1 MAITYA
7 ELVSKVSRLVSDP
20 DITTYTDEIYHDGI
34 CAAHDAILPWVPNF
48 QVATLT
54 YTSGSSGK
62 FLLPTDAYDI
72 QAVCIGAEKFMS
84 KATLAAGT
92 TRPTSLTYGDW
103 IESPK
108 GYLNISTDEEYIASD
123 ITVHYLAHW
132 PKPPATGNSGF
143 SIVVPACAYMGM
155 IYYAASVVV
164 TPVVVDIS
172 TLGPFKI
179 RVESGTPE
187 DNPMMRT
194 SEWFRNL
201 FLQEMKMMP
210 PYQKARA

>member
-1 MAITYA
+1 MTTYA
-7 ELVSKVSRLVSDP
+7 DLQNRVARLVSDP
-20 DITTYTDEIYHDGI
+20 DITTYTDEIYLDAI
-34 CAAHDAILPWVPNF
+34 QAAHDAILPWVPNYCT
-48 QVATLT
+48 ATIT
-54 YTSGSSGK
+54 YTSGSSGVYA
-62 FLLPTDAYDI
+62 LPDDVYDVQSVRIGTGAYI
-72 QAVCIGAEKFMS
+72 P
-84 KATLAAGT
+84 KATLASGT
-92 TRPTSLTYGDW
+92 TRPTSLTACDW
-103 IESPK
+103 IETPK
-108 GYLNISTDEEYIASD
+108 GYLSISAWENVTEDLVVNYLGFWAKPTVSAS
-123 ITVHYLAHW
+123 IIQVPQYAH
-132 PKPPATGNSGF
+132 
-143 SIVVPACAYMGM
+143 MGM
-155 IYYAASVVV
+155 VYYAASIVV

>member
-7 ELVSKVSRLVSDP
+7 EFVNKVARLVADP
-20 DITTYTDEIYHDGI
+20 DVTTYEDEVYHDGV

-48 QVATLT
+48 QYATLP
-54 YTSGSSGK
+54 YTSGSTGL
-62 FLLPTDAYDI
+62 FLLPSDVYDI
-72 QAVCIGAEKFMS
+72 QAIRIGTGNYMP
-84 KATLAAGT
+84 KATLASGS

-108 GYLNISTDEEYIASD
+108 GYLNISVDEGYITED

-155 IYYAASVVV
+155 VYYAASIVV